1 MVGVGTSVTLLCALQ
16 LAVVPP
22 FDPAQDQVQGPDPP
36 TALAVPVEQR
46 LVVGAVE
53 TVVLLDEPQVPL
65 IKIKAGVDAATVT
78 FTTADTVPAPELS
91 NALAVRA

>member
-1 MVGVGTSVTLLCALQ
+1 MSAEGAVVVLCALQ

-53 TVVLLDEPQVPL
+53 TVVLFDEPQTPL
-65 IKIKAGVDAATVT
+65 
-78 FTTADTVPAPELS
+78 TAVGDV
-91 NALAVRA
+91 

>member
-1 MVGVGTSVTLLCALQ
+1 M
-16 LAVVPP
+16 VPP

-53 TVVLLDEPQVPL
+53 TVVLLDEPHVPL
-65 IKIKAGVDAATVT
+65 IEVGGGRTGSTGVIGV
-78 FTTADTVPAPELS
+78 VPTGVPIYS
-91 NALAVRA
+91 NAPISITP